1 MIMSIT
7 CDVIVDWKATP
18 GQLNALGAALW
29 RGCLDAAGQTGIYR
43 RLDNQALADLIA
55 GRLPDSRQAGQ
66 EGVHLL
72 VRDEVSLDRRAT
84 IDSLRPGMPAAGLV
98 DIMVDGASW
107 NLAA

>member
-18 GQLNALGAALW
+18 GQLNA
-29 RGCLDAAGQTGIYR
+29 
-43 RLDNQALADLIA
+43 LIA

-98 DIMVDGASW
+98 DIMVDGTSW